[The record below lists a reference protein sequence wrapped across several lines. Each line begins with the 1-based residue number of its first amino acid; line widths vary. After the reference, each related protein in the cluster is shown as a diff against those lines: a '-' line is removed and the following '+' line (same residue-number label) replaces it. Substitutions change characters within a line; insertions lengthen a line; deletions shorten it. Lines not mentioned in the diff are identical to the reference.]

1 MRDTHEWGML
11 YTLPQRREVDLMGVA
26 SKRARGGKLV
36 RTNVVLDDALVRK
49 AMKLTGIDTKREV
62 LDEALRTLVRL
73 REQEGIWDLYGRVEW
88 EGDLQEMRKGRVFD
102 GGR

>member
-1 MRDTHEWGML
+1 
-11 YTLPQRREVDLMGVA
+11 MGVA
-26 SKRARGGKLV
+26 SKKARGGRLV
-36 RTNVVLDDALVRK
+36 RTNVVLDDTLVRK
-49 AMKLTGIDTKREV
+49 AMKLTGINTKRGV

-102 GGR
+102 GDR